1 MRIEPFESPQ
11 RSVQRQE
18 AVKADSAPQPE
29 AKPVDPVGFISPV
42 IHVDS
47 QAGVAILQYRDNAT
61 GEVTAQIPSETV
73 VKRYRAGEAVAH
85 PGQTASAPPPTGGET
100 SAAPAPVSSGGGESG
115 SGGGGGS
122 SSGGDTGGGTGSEST
137 GS

>member
-1 MRIEPFESPQ
+1 MRIEPFESPP

-18 AVKADSAPQPE
+18 AVKADSAPQPDT
-29 AKPVDPVGFISPV
+29 KPADPVGFISPV

-47 QAGVAILQYRDNAT
+47 QAGVAILQYRDNTT

-85 PGQTASAPPPTGGET
+85 PGQASSAPPATGGET
-100 SAAPAPVSSGGGESG
+100 SAAPAPVSSSGGESG
-115 SGGGGGS
+115 SGS
-122 SSGGDTGGGTGSEST
+122 SGGGDTGGGTGSEST